1 MKIEQL
7 EREFSYNG
15 VRLADP
21 LPSMP
26 LIQVRDFYAN
36 VYPEIVSADIEGP
49 KQLGNKTIYTF
60 RRAVGTKGGAN
71 LADMISDVAE
81 LLHANWLDAGDAE
94 FIKDL
99 QEALA
104 KNEII
109 KIDCDSRMRLLGLH
123 GKHCAASAA

>member
-1 MKIEQL
+1 MQIEQL

-26 LIQVRDFYAN
+26 LTQVRDFYAN

-49 KQLGNKTIYTF
+49 KHVGNKTIYTF
-60 RRAVGTKGGAN
+60 RRAVGTKGGAS
-71 LADMISDVAE
+71 LSDMIGDVGA
-81 LLHANWLDAGDAE
+81 LLQANWLDATDAD

-99 QEALA
+99 QESLA
-104 KNEII
+104 RNEVI
-109 KIDCDSRMRLLGLH
+109 KIDCDSRMRLLALH
-123 GKHCAASAA
+123 GKHCAASVA